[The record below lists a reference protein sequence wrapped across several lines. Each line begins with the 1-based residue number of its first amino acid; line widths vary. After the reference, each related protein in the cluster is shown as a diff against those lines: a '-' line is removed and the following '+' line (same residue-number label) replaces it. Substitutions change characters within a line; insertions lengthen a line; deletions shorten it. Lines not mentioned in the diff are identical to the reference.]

1 MRKLTV
7 IALAILMAL
16 TAFAGYAE
24 TVNTTV
30 DEFELTGD
38 PESIKIGVIL
48 VGDENEGYTYAHIE
62 GIQIAAKNLG
72 IDESSQIIWKYSVA
86 EDASCYDAAAD
97 LADSGC
103 NVVISN
109 SYGHQLYMQQAAA
122 DFPEVDFISMTG
134 DTAKKSGMENFAN
147 AFTRVY
153 ESRFV
158 SGVVAGL
165 KLKELDEKGLI
176 AEKNYDENGK
186 VLVGYVGAYPYA
198 EVVSGYTAFYLGIKS
213 VYENVAMLVQYTN
226 SWFDITAEYEAASA
240 LMSKG
245 CIIIGQHADSTGA
258 PSAVQTA
265 LEAGDTCYSVGYN
278 VSMLSVAPLA
288 ALTSA
293 TNEWSVYYEYA
304 LKTIANGEKVATNW
318 AAGYDKGS
326 VNITALGES
335 CAAGTEEKVAEVVEA
350 LKNGEINVF
359 DVNTFTVGGKTVE
372 SAFATDTD
380 GDWTNDADEA
390 IWDGCY
396 HESYFQSAPAFGLRI
411 DGITELN

>member
-1 MRKLTV
+1 MKKLTV

-16 TAFAGYAE
+16 TAFAGIAE
-24 TVNTTV
+24 TVNTSA
-30 DEFELTGD
+30 DEFELTGN
-38 PESIKIGVIL
+38 PEDVKIGVIL
-48 VGDENEGYTYAHIE
+48 IGDENEGYTYAHIE
-62 GIQIAAKNLG
+62 GIQIAAANLG
-72 IDESSQIIWKYSVA
+72 IDASQIIWKYTVA
-86 EDASCYDAAAD
+86 EDQTCYDAAAD

-103 NVVISN
+103 NIVISN
-109 SYGHQLYMQQAAA
+109 SYGHQLFMQQAAA
-122 DFPEVDFISMTG
+122 DFPEVEFVSMTG
-134 DTAKKSGMENFAN
+134 DTAKKAGLDNFAN

-153 ESRFV
+153 ESRYV
-158 SGVVAGL
+158 SGVVAGM
-165 KLKELDEKGLI
+165 KLKELADNGLI
-176 AEKNYDENGK
+176 ADKNYDENGK

-213 VYENVAMLVQYTN
+213 VYENVTMLVQYTN

-265 LEAGDTCYSVGYN
+265 LDAGNTAYSVGYN
-278 VSMLSVAPLA
+278 VSMLSVAPTA

-293 TNEWSVYYEYA
+293 SNVWSVYYDYA
-304 LKTIANGEKVATNW
+304 LKTVINGEKVATNW
-318 AAGYDKGS
+318 AAGYDKGA
-326 VNITALGES
+326 VNITTLGES
-335 CAAGTEEKVAEVVEA
+335 VAEGTEAKVAEVIEG
-350 LKNGEINVF
+350 LQNGTINVF
-359 DVNTFTVGGKTVE
+359 DTTTFTVGGAVVE

-390 IWDGCY
+390 IWDGCF
-396 HESYFQSAPAFGLRI
+396 HESFFQSAPAFALRI